1 MRRLPTGSAAGSWR
15 CSADKYLKMTGVSKA
30 TATRDLSALV
40 ASGLLWLGLLFVL
53 VVVLFPRG
61 VAGRLWS
68 LPLPKRLRAEVRRG
82 D

>member
-40 ASGLLWLGLLFVL
+40 ASGLLWTTGQGKGTRYYVN
-53 VVVLFPRG
+53 VPGWTHGASRSIVPDNATPG
-61 VAGRLWS
+61 GGS
-68 LPLPKRLRAEVRRG
+68 
-82 D
+82 